1 MFRMFYLV
9 VTLAALSLFG
19 YAQYQGWNLFD
30 DVANPHSSS
39 GNGGSR
45 IYHK

>member
-1 MFRMFYLV
+1 MFRTFYLI
-9 VTLAALSLFG
+9 VTLAALSLFS

-30 DVANPHSSS
+30 DVANRHSGS
-39 GNGGSR
+39 GNGSSR